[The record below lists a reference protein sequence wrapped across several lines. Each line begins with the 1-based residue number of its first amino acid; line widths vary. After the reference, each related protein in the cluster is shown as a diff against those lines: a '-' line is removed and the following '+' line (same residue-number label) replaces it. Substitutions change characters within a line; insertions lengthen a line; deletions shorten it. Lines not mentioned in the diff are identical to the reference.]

1 MPGRVEG
8 RVTRISPDG
17 NLVTDIACEALRDAP
32 RDERL
37 TITCD
42 EHMTVGLFG
51 ADHTEPPM
59 TFLGILAESGFLE
72 LCMVGD
78 NASLMLGI
86 RPGEKVQIKW
96 S

>member
-8 RVTRISPDG
+8 RVTSISPEG

-32 RDERL
+32 RDERV

-51 ADHTEPPM
+51 SDHQEPPM
-59 TFLGILAESGFLE
+59 TFLGLLSASGFLE

-78 NASLMLGI
+78 SACIMLGV
-86 RPGEKVQIKW
+86 RPGEKVLVKW